1 MAKKTFRFISS
12 IISIRV
18 RVREVYQVTYCG
30 IDMVYI
36 PVEVYLV
43 YQGIY
48 ESIIIP

>member
-1 MAKKTFRFISS
+1 VVLIWYT
-12 IISIRV
+12 
-18 RVREVYQVTYCG
+18 G
-30 IDMVYI
+30 IYEYTRYTSI